1 VVELKAKIKDCP
13 FHRFEWHD
21 IDAKSP
27 AQRDAFALWEDLLDS
42 HDLASMKDIKNTNLA
57 YGLWRVAWYLSI
69 NLPNVAGSELRG
81 SPYQS
86 LALTLIHFGLQ
97 QYRED
102 ASFGREY
109 AENKAVQCVVR
120 NLGLV
125 YRLRVTTR
133 QKNNSYATS
142 TWDCVSSSIRDWVLQ
157 QSVVRSQFGEREI
170 VVTEIEP
177 EWSMVS
183 EFDAGLL
190 FSGAFFT
197 RCLLRQF
204 QIPDV
209 NSTQM
214 LRIPCFDDGRLLRNP
229 KERYTYL
236 RRNVKPETVR
246 RIERTE
252 FTNSNISYICWRF
265 ARLFGGYLQHPNGGS
280 FIDVELCNALTCFD
294 ANLKE
299 HGAAYAFRCFTRY
312 IAKTLPYAYQVVI
325 RDPKQKEH
333 EWQCLEEPFADW
345 LEDGVT
351 ELEVSLS
358 LNKQDQPTPKA
369 MYLLMRHVFDRADMG
384 FWNIPLQGWN
394 HPAHQW
400 GVLI

>member
-13 FHRFEWHD
+13 FHNFERCD
-21 IDAKSP
+21 INANSP
-27 AQRDAFALWEDLLDS
+27 VEQEAIALWEELLKPDDLM
-42 HDLASMKDIKNTNLA
+42 SMRDIKNSELA
-57 YGLWRVAWYLSI
+57 RGFWRMVWYLST
-69 NLPNVAGSELRG
+69 NLPNVTSNELRD

-86 LALTLIHFGLQ
+86 LALTLVHFGLQ
-97 QYRED
+97 RYREG
-102 ASFGREY
+102 APFGREY
-109 AENKAVQCVVR
+109 AENKAVQYVIR
-120 NLGLV
+120 NLGHV

-142 TWDCVSSSIRDWVLQ
+142 TWDCVSNSIRDWVLQ
-157 QSVVRSQFGEREI
+157 QSVVRSQFGSREI
-170 VVTEIEP
+170 IVTEIEP

-197 RCLLRQF
+197 RGLLRQF

-209 NSTQM
+209 NNNPVARM
-214 LRIPCFDDGRLLRNP
+214 PCFDDGRLLRNP

-252 FTNSNISYICWRF
+252 FTNSNVSYICWRF

-299 HGAAYAFRCFTRY
+299 HGAAYAFRCFTQY
-312 IAKTLPYAYQVVI
+312 IAKKLPYAYQVVI
-325 RDPKQKEH
+325 RNPKQKGH
-333 EWQCLEEPFADW
+333 EWKCLEEPFADW
-345 LEDGVT
+345 LEDSVT
-351 ELEVSLS
+351 ELEVTLP
-358 LNKQDQPTPKA
+358 LNKQHKPTPKA

-384 FWNIPLQGWN
+384 FWNIPLQGWS

-400 GVLI
+400 GVLT